1 MVVINRYLR
10 KRNMETAESGQ
21 HYLNVLS
28 RFSSD
33 LIRKSTAD
41 DIFWAITEN
50 AISELGFEDCVVYAI
65 NETGKKLI
73 QKAAFGPKSSGMRQI
88 VEPIE
93 IPVGSGI
100 VGHVAFTAE
109 AEIINDC
116 SADPRYIEDDEA
128 RNSEITVPIIKDG
141 KVIGVIDSEHHK
153 KGYYTEEH
161 LTVLRAIAHITAL
174 RLSQIKF
181 RQSVEKHRDK
191 LEVQVEAVKDELQTT
206 LYELRRSNEQLE
218 KLVVEKNTMLNE
230 LHHRIKNQMQTMHSL
245 INLQSVE
252 IDDALVKE
260 NLLICMNRV
269 RCMGL
274 VYQMAEG
281 LAIDIGLYLRA
292 MNEELLSAYDVSSA
306 TTFEVNTS
314 IGEIQTEKA
323 VILGFILVDLFTS
336 GIKHISSV
344 STPTSSVN
352 IDMNDHCKIQ
362 FESNWWNFEQV
373 GELTDVFIA
382 QIGAERVDSDNGLKL
397 VCNR

>member
-1 MVVINRYLR
+1 
-10 KRNMETAESGQ
+10 METAESGQ
-21 HYLNVLS
+21 HYLNILS

-33 LIRKSTAD
+33 LIKKSAAE

-50 AISELGFEDCVVYAI
+50 AISELGFEDCVVYAV
-65 NETGKKLI
+65 NESGKKLV
-73 QKAAFGPKSSGMRQI
+73 QKAAFGPKSSGEREI
-88 VEPIE
+88 LDPIE

-100 VGHVAFTAE
+100 VGHVAFTGE

-116 SADPRYIEDDEA
+116 SEDPRYIEDDQA
-128 RNSEITVPIIKDG
+128 RNSEIAVPIIKDG
-141 KVIGVIDSEHHK
+141 KVIGVIDSEHRE

-218 KLVVEKNTMLNE
+218 KLVVEKNEMLKE

-252 IDDALVKE
+252 VDNDLVKE

-281 LAIDIGLYLRA
+281 LTIDIAQYLRA
-292 MNEELLSAYDVSSA
+292 MNEELLSAYDISSA
-306 TTFEVNTS
+306 TSFKVHTS
-314 IGEIQTEKA
+314 ISEIHTEKA

-336 GIKHISSV
+336 GVKQVLSVDAPSSSISLE
-344 STPTSSVN
+344 
-352 IDMNDHCKIQ
+352 MNDHCKIL

-382 QIGAERVDSDNGLKL
+382 QIGAERLDSDSGLEL
-397 VCNR
+397 VCNM